1 MSGENNI
8 LFVSASVIISS
19 FKIREEGN
27 DTDRSRCFILEEQHL
42 ENIASY
48 IGAIAQM
55 LKDEQKKQI
64 RNLVVVVGQVGSQ
77 SLAQRKTEVEV
88 IVQARGTS
96 KAGRESQENTM
107 INLFGSFVYV
117 AT

>member
-1 MSGENNI
+1 MMSGDNNI

-48 IGAIAQM
+48 IVC
-55 LKDEQKKQI
+55 LQI
-64 RNLVVVVGQVGSQ
+64 MRS
-77 SLAQRKTEVEV
+77 
-88 IVQARGTS
+88 
-96 KAGRESQENTM
+96 
-107 INLFGSFVYV
+107 
-117 AT
+117 